1 MKEVISNLRTEIVM
15 SKDESKRYSLRKIWS
30 EDKPSLAI
38 LMICP
43 SSSGEVAVDTST
55 MLTLGNC
62 YRLGYG
68 SVTIVNLFSKVND
81 FDLKEAKET
90 DEENLQAI
98 LKAAE
103 SSDCFVIGAGT
114 GKAKNKVFQRR
125 LEQVLL
131 ALRQY
136 EDKLYC
142 LCDEDGGSRGLHP
155 LSPRLRRWVLSK
167 CSVSEFI
174 DIPMEEID
182 PKKKGK
188 SKSFA
193 KTKEEGQENS
203 LS

>member
-1 MKEVISNLRTEIVM
+1 MKEIISNLRTEIIA
-15 SKDESKRYSLRKIWS
+15 SDDGSYRYSLRKIW
-30 EDKPSLAI
+30 DDQKPSLAI

-81 FDLKEAKET
+81 FDLKDATET

-103 SSDCFVIGAGT
+103 SDCFVLGAGT
-114 GKAKNKVFQRR
+114 GKAKNKAFQQR
-125 LEQVLL
+125 LEQVLT
-131 ALRQY
+131 ALRPY
-136 EDKLYC
+136 EDKLHC
-142 LCDEDGGSRGLHP
+142 LCDKDGGSRGLHP
-155 LSPRLRRWVLSK
+155 LSPRLRQWCLSK

-174 DIPMEEID
+174 DIPVEEPE
-182 PKKKGK
+182 PKKKTKGK
-188 SKSFA
+188 VA
-193 KTKEEGQENS
+193 KKETPNE
-203 LS
+203 

>member
-1 MKEVISNLRTEIVM
+1 MKEITSNLRTEIVA
-15 SKDESKRYSLRKIWS
+15 SDDGAYRYSLRKVWD
-30 EDKPSLAI
+30 ETKPSLAI

-81 FDLKEAKET
+81 FELKDVNET
-90 DEENLQAI
+90 DEENQQAI

-103 SSDCFVIGAGT
+103 SVDCFVLGAGT
-114 GKAKNKVFQRR
+114 GKAKNKVFQQR
-125 LEQVLL
+125 LEQVLT
-131 ALRQY
+131 ALRPY
-136 EDKLYC
+136 EDKLHC
-142 LCDEDGGSRGLHP
+142 LCDKDGGSRGLHP
-155 LSPRLRRWVLSK
+155 LSPRLRQWCLSK

-174 DIPMEEID
+174 GIPMEEPN

-188 SKSFA
+188 SKPS
-193 KTKEEGQENS
+193 TKRAEE
-203 LS
+203 

>member
-15 SKDESKRYSLRKIWS
+15 SKDESRRYSLRKIWS

-81 FDLKEAKET
+81 FDLKGSADT

-98 LKAAE
+98 LRAAE
-103 SSDCFVIGAGT
+103 SVDCFVIGAGT
-114 GKAKNKVFQRR
+114 GKTKNKIFQRR
-125 LEQVLL
+125 LEQVLI
-131 ALRQY
+131 ALHPY
-136 EDKLYC
+136 EDKLHC

-155 LSPRLRRWVLSK
+155 LSPRLRRWCLSK
-167 CSVSEFI
+167 CSVSEFV
-174 DIPMEEID
+174 DVPMAETE

-188 SKSFA
+188 GKASSKQ
-193 KTKEEGQENS
+193 KTE
-203 LS
+203 

>member
-15 SKDESKRYSLRKIWS
+15 SEDETKRYVLRKVWDK
-30 EDKPSLAI
+30 DKPSLAI

-68 SVTIVNLFSKVND
+68 SVTIVNLFSKIND
-81 FDLKEAKET
+81 FALKDTNDE

-103 SSDCFVIGAGT
+103 LVDCFVIGAGT
-114 GKAKNKVFQRR
+114 GKAKNKVFQKRF
-125 LEQVLL
+125 EQVVL
-131 ALRQY
+131 ALRPY
-136 EDKLYC
+136 EDKLHC
-142 LCDEDGGSRGLHP
+142 LCDEEGGSKGLHP
-155 LSPRLRRWVLSK
+155 LSPRVRQWYLCPVA
-167 CSVSEFI
+167 VSELI
-174 DIPMEEID
+174 DIPVEEAE

-188 SKSFA
+188 GKVLSKQ
-193 KTKEEGQENS
+193 KEDV
-203 LS
+203 

>member
-1 MKEVISNLRTEIVM
+1 MKEIISNLRTEIIT
-15 SKDESKRYSLRKIWS
+15 SDCGEYRYSLRKIW
-30 EDKPSLAI
+30 DAQKPSLAI

-81 FDLKEAKET
+81 FDLNDANET

-103 SSDCFVIGAGT
+103 TADCFILGAGT
-114 GKAKNKVFQRR
+114 GKAKNKVFQQR
-125 LEQVLL
+125 LEQVLMD
-131 ALRQY
+131 LRPY
-136 EDKLYC
+136 EDKLHC
-142 LCDEDGGSRGLHP
+142 LCDKDGGSRGLHP
-155 LSPRLRRWVLSK
+155 LSPRLRQWCLSK

-174 DIPMEEID
+174 DIPMEELN
-182 PKKKGK
+182 PKKNGK
-188 SKSFA
+188 SKA
-193 KTKEEGQENS
+193 IEKNYD
-203 LS
+203 

>member
-1 MKEVISNLRTEIVM
+1 MKEIISNLKTEIVI
-15 SKDESKRYSLRKIWS
+15 SDDATRRYSLRKMWDGS
-30 EDKPSLAI
+30 KPSLAI

-43 SSSGEVAVDTST
+43 SSSGEVEVDTST

-68 SVTIVNLFSKVND
+68 SVTILNLFSKVNC
-81 FDLKEAKET
+81 FDLKGENET

-103 SSDCFVIGAGT
+103 SVDCFVIGSGT

-125 LEQVLL
+125 LEQVMM
-131 ALRQY
+131 ALRPY
-136 EDKLYC
+136 EDKLHC

-155 LSPRLRRWVLSK
+155 LSPRLRKWCLSK
-167 CSVSEFI
+167 CSISEFI
-174 DIPMEEID
+174 DIPMEEVV

-188 SKSFA
+188 SKSSN
-193 KTKEEGQENS
+193 KQTEG
-203 LS
+203 

>member
-1 MKEVISNLRTEIVM
+1 MKEITSNLRTEIVM
-15 SKDESKRYSLRKIWS
+15 SDDGAYRYSLRKIWD
-30 EDKPSLAI
+30 EQKPSLAI

-81 FDLKEAKET
+81 FELKMADET

-103 SSDCFVIGAGT
+103 LVDCFVIGAGT

-125 LEQVLL
+125 LEQVML
-131 ALRQY
+131 ALRPY
-136 EDKLYC
+136 EDKLHC

-155 LSPRLRRWVLSK
+155 LSPRLRRWHLSK

-174 DIPMEEID
+174 DIPID
-182 PKKKGK
+182 ETAHKKKGK
-188 SKSFA
+188 GKPC
-193 KTKEEGQENS
+193 KQTEE
-203 LS
+203 

>member
-68 SVTIVNLFSKVND
+68 SVTIVNLFSKLND
-81 FDLKEAKET
+81 FNLKGSTDT

-103 SSDCFVIGAGT
+103 SVDCFVVGAGT
-114 GKAKNKVFQRR
+114 GKTKNKIFQRR
-125 LEQVLL
+125 LEQVMLV
-131 ALRQY
+131 LRPY
-136 EDKLYC
+136 EDKLHC
-142 LCDEDGGSRGLHP
+142 LCDEEGGSRGLHP
-155 LSPRLRRWVLSK
+155 LSPRLRRWCLSK
-167 CSVSEFI
+167 CSVSEFV
-174 DIPMEEID
+174 DVPMAEEE

-188 SKSFA
+188 SKASS
-193 KTKEEGQENS
+193 KQTTE
-203 LS
+203 

>member
-1 MKEVISNLRTEIVM
+1 MREITSILRTEIM
-15 SKDESKRYSLRKIWS
+15 ASDDGAFRYSLRKIWDES
-30 EDKPSLAI
+30 KPSLAI

-68 SVTIVNLFSKVND
+68 SVTILNLFSKVND
-81 FDLKEAKET
+81 FDLKDPNET

-98 LKAAE
+98 LAAAE
-103 SSDCFVIGAGT
+103 SVPCFVLAAGT
-114 GKAKNKVFQRR
+114 GKAKNKIFQRR

-131 ALRQY
+131 ALCPY
-136 EDKLYC
+136 EDKLHC
-142 LCDEDGGSRGLHP
+142 LCDKDGGSRGLHP
-155 LSPRLRRWVLSK
+155 LSPRLRQWCLSK

-174 DIPMEEID
+174 DIPEPN

-188 SKSFA
+188 SNSS
-193 KTKEEGQENS
+193 TKQTEG
-203 LS
+203 

>member
-1 MKEVISNLRTEIVM
+1 MKEIISNLRTEIVA
-15 SKDESKRYSLRKIWS
+15 SDDGVYRYSLRKIWD
-30 EDKPSLAI
+30 EQKPSLAI

-81 FDLKEAKET
+81 FDLKDPNET

-98 LKAAE
+98 LRAAE
-103 SSDCFVIGAGT
+103 SVDCFVLGAGT
-114 GKAKNKVFQRR
+114 GKAKNKVFQQR
-125 LEQVLL
+125 LEQVLT
-131 ALRQY
+131 ALHPY
-136 EDKLYC
+136 EDKLHC
-142 LCDEDGGSRGLHP
+142 LCDKDGGSRGLHP
-155 LSPRLRRWVLSK
+155 LSPRLRQWCLSK

-174 DIPMEEID
+174 DISMEETT

-188 SKSFA
+188 GKPS
-193 KTKEEGQENS
+193 TKQAEE
-203 LS
+203 

>member
-1 MKEVISNLRTEIVM
+1 MKEIISNLRTEIVT
-15 SKDESKRYSLRKIWS
+15 SDDGVYRYSLRKIWD
-30 EDKPSLAI
+30 EQKPSLAI

-68 SVTIVNLFSKVND
+68 SVTIINLFSKVND
-81 FDLKEAKET
+81 FDLKDDTET

-103 SSDCFVIGAGT
+103 SVDCFVLGAGT

-131 ALRQY
+131 ALRPY
-136 EDKLYC
+136 EDKLHC

-155 LSPRLRRWVLSK
+155 LSPRLRRWCLSK

-174 DIPMEEID
+174 DIPMEETAQ
-182 PKKKGK
+182 KKKGK
-188 SKSFA
+188 SKPS
-193 KTKEEGQENS
+193 TKQVAE
-203 LS
+203 

>member
-1 MKEVISNLRTEIVM
+1 MKEITSNLRTEIVM
-15 SKDESKRYSLRKIWS
+15 SEDGVYRYSLRKIWD
-30 EDKPSLAI
+30 EQKPFLAI

-68 SVTIVNLFSKVND
+68 SVTILNLFSKIND
-81 FDLKEAKET
+81 FGLKDANET

-103 SSDCFVIGAGT
+103 SVDCFVIGAGT
-114 GKAKNKVFQRR
+114 GKAKNKVFQQR
-125 LEQVLL
+125 LEQVLT
-131 ALRQY
+131 ALRPY
-136 EDKLYC
+136 EDKMHC

-155 LSPRLRRWVLSK
+155 LSPRLRRWYLSK

-174 DIPMEEID
+174 DIPMEEAAS
-182 PKKKGK
+182 KKKGK
-188 SKSFA
+188 GKPC
-193 KTKEEGQENS
+193 KQTEE
-203 LS
+203 

>member
-1 MKEVISNLRTEIVM
+1 MKEIISNLKTEIVI
-15 SKDESKRYSLRKIWS
+15 SDDETRRYSLRKMWDGS
-30 EDKPSLAI
+30 KPSLAI
-38 LMICP
+38 IMICP
-43 SSSGEVAVDTST
+43 SSSGEVEVDTST

-68 SVTIVNLFSKVND
+68 SVTIVNLFSKVNC
-81 FDLKEAKET
+81 FDLKGENET

-103 SSDCFVIGAGT
+103 SIDCFIIAVGT

-131 ALRQY
+131 ALRPY
-136 EDKLYC
+136 EDKLHC

-155 LSPRLRRWVLSK
+155 LSPRLRKWCLSK

-174 DIPMEEID
+174 DLPMEEVV

-188 SKSFA
+188 GKASNKQ
-193 KTKEEGQENS
+193 TEG
-203 LS
+203 

>member
-1 MKEVISNLRTEIVM
+1 MKQITSNLRTEIVA
-15 SKDESKRYSLRKIWS
+15 SDCGTYRYSLRKIWD
-30 EDKPSLAI
+30 EQKPSLAI
-38 LMICP
+38 MMMAP

-81 FDLKEAKET
+81 FDLKDANET

-103 SSDCFVIGAGT
+103 SVDCFVIGAGT
-114 GKAKNKVFQRR
+114 GKVKNKIFQHR

-131 ALRQY
+131 AFRSY
-136 EDKLYC
+136 EDKLHC
-142 LCDEDGGSRGLHP
+142 LCDENGGSRGLHP
-155 LSPRLRRWVLSK
+155 LSPRLRQWHLSK
-167 CSVSEFI
+167 CSISEFI
-174 DIPMEEID
+174 DIPMEEVI

-188 SKSFA
+188 GKSSIKQA
-193 KTKEEGQENS
+193 EE
-203 LS
+203 

>member
-1 MKEVISNLRTEIVM
+1 MKEITSNLRTEIAL
-15 SKDESKRYSLRKIWS
+15 SEDEACRYSLRKVWS
-30 EDKPSLAI
+30 EDKPSVAI
-38 LMICP
+38 LIICP
-43 SSSGEVAVDTST
+43 SSSGEVAVDAST

-62 YRLGYG
+62 YRLGCG

-81 FDLKEAKET
+81 FNLKGATDT

-103 SSDCFVIGAGT
+103 SVDCFVIGAGT
-114 GKAKNKVFQRR
+114 GKAKNKIFQRR
-125 LEQVLL
+125 LEQVMKV
-131 ALRQY
+131 LRPY

-155 LSPRLRRWVLSK
+155 LSPRLRRWCLSK

-174 DIPMEEID
+174 DIPMEETA

-188 SKSFA
+188 SKAS
-193 KTKEEGQENS
+193 TKQAEE
-203 LS
+203 

>member
-1 MKEVISNLRTEIVM
+1 MKEITSNLRTEIAL
-15 SKDESKRYSLRKIWS
+15 SEDEACRYSLRKVWL

-43 SSSGEVAVDTST
+43 SSSGEVAVDAST

-81 FDLKEAKET
+81 FNLKGATDT

-103 SSDCFVIGAGT
+103 SVDCFVIGAGT
-114 GKAKNKVFQRR
+114 GKAKNKIFQRR

-131 ALRQY
+131 ALRPY
-136 EDKLYC
+136 EDKLHC

-155 LSPRLRRWVLSK
+155 LSPRLRRWCLSK

-174 DIPMEEID
+174 DIPMEETAQ
-182 PKKKGK
+182 KKKGK
-188 SKSFA
+188 SKPS
-193 KTKEEGQENS
+193 TKQVAE
-203 LS
+203 

>member
-1 MKEVISNLRTEIVM
+1 MKQVTSNLRTEIIM
-15 SKDESKRYSLRKIWS
+15 SEDGVYRYSLRKVWDES
-30 EDKPSLAI
+30 KPSLAI

-81 FDLKEAKET
+81 FDLKGATET

-103 SSDCFVIGAGT
+103 ASDCFVLGAGT
-114 GKAKNKVFQRR
+114 GKAKNKVFQQR
-125 LEQVLL
+125 LEQVLM
-131 ALRQY
+131 ALRPY
-136 EDKLYC
+136 EDKLHC
-142 LCDEDGGSRGLHP
+142 LCDKDGGSRGLHP
-155 LSPRLRRWVLSK
+155 LSPRIRQWCLSK

-174 DIPMEEID
+174 DIPMEEVA

-188 SKSFA
+188 SKPS
-193 KTKEEGQENS
+193 KQTEE
-203 LS
+203 